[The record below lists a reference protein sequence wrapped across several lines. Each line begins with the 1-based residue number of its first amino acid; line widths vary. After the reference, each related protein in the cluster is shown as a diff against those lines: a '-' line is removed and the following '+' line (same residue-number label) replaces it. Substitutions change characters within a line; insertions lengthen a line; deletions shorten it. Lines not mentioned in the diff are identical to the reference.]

1 MIQAGTSRDTFLGD
15 LAVVINLDGVLFTNT
30 EFVDFTLV
38 NRINEPPYGQFR
50 ITDLNSEFM
59 KTSSAAYGNMLFTNT
74 SDGSEK
80 KASSIDF
87 HVKQMVNEKV
97 EGGNSL
103 HFISWKAGVTQ
114 HNKKITAAYKGNSA
128 KVMEEIFA
136 KAQAPNDIKFPGS
149 QLEYPNDTM
158 TWITAQAN
166 MWEQLDAVVSK
177 SYRQNDYVFWAW
189 DDVNNTFKI
198 SSFQVEKKL
207 ADKYIILE
215 SDNAVGS
222 TKSVKDIATD
232 DSFTI
237 WYYDNVQTM
246 NRLGL
251 DYKKIFPNVAFSGI
265 VDGDMPS
272 TGFRQKAFVEF
283 LEKDVQDDKIKEI
296 VTFEQSD
303 EISYGDLVLKRH
315 WPNNTHK
322 MYSFADTYRDYKLA
336 THAKRIEVQIY
347 NNLGPPLGSKVS
359 FLKTADAQKSGASG
373 YDKLFSDKYILIE
386 KILSYNVKTLDIS
399 SGKESMSSSNFI
411 TTLTLV
417 SDNFTTDTTQA
428 EENTNAVAGKL
439 I

>member
-1 MIQAGTSRDTFLGD
+1 MSKAGTIRDTFLGD
-15 LAVVINLDGVLFTNT
+15 LAVVINLDGVLFTST

-38 NRINEPPYGQFR
+38 NRINEPPSGYFR
-50 ITDLNSEFM
+50 IVDTNSEFM
-59 KTSSAAYGNMLFTNT
+59 NTGSATYGKMIFTNT
-74 SDGSEK
+74 SDGSNK
-80 KASSIDF
+80 KSSELDF
-87 HVKQMVNEKV
+87 HVTEMINEKV
-97 EGGNSL
+97 ESANSL
-103 HFISWKAGVTQ
+103 HFISWKAGITQ

-272 TGFRQKAFVEF
+272 TGFRQKSFVEF
-283 LEKDVQDDKIKEI
+283 LEEDVKDDK
-296 VTFEQSD
+296 
-303 EISYGDLVLKRH
+303 
-315 WPNNTHK
+315 
-322 MYSFADTYRDYKLA
+322 
-336 THAKRIEVQIY
+336 
-347 NNLGPPLGSKVS
+347 
-359 FLKTADAQKSGASG
+359 
-373 YDKLFSDKYILIE
+373 
-386 KILSYNVKTLDIS
+386 
-399 SGKESMSSSNFI
+399 
-411 TTLTLV
+411 
-417 SDNFTTDTTQA
+417 
-428 EENTNAVAGKL
+428 
-439 I
+439 